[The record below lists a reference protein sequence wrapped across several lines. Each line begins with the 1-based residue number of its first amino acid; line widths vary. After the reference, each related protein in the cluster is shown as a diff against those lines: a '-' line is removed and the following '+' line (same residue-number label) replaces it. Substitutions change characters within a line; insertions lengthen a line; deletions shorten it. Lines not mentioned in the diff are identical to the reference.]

1 MSSNGTAQTNSQTS
15 QLPNLGPRFLEHH
28 SGFSNFFKR
37 FLVPSH
43 PACGSCFK
51 NGMLPIAV
59 TKELLMLK
67 GQQFTIIYKRSLGWL
82 LKGSECQAARQPSTK
97 LWGWMNLLPWPLMSK
112 DVVDELWVHAEDS
125 WNQPMADFLPW
136 FLGCIILMPTFQ
148 RQRNGLRW
156 IWLNNKSE
164 EKAARLVML
173 VLLVLWRQIFTMQV
187 LAVWRPSHLKLIHSA
202 SSCLSRILYQ
212 FLMPW

>member
-1 MSSNGTAQTNSQTS
+1 
-15 QLPNLGPRFLEHH
+15 
-28 SGFSNFFKR
+28 
-37 FLVPSH
+37 
-43 PACGSCFK
+43 
-51 NGMLPIAV
+51 MLPIAV

-97 LWGWMNLLPWPLMSK
+97 LWVEWICYHAQWCPQ
-112 DVVDELWVHAEDS
+112 DVVDELWLHAEDS

-136 FLGCIILMPTFQ
+136 FLVVSFDADFR

-156 IWLNNKSE
+156 IWLYNKSE

-173 VLLVLWRQIFTMQV
+173 VDDRSSLCKCGCLEAIPFEVDSFRKFLPQWHFAPIFD
-187 LAVWRPSHLKLIHSA
+187 A
-202 SSCLSRILYQ
+202 
-212 FLMPW
+212 